1 MFKLSTNILG
11 ILDPIQKRKV
21 LLLQILIL
29 IMTCFELI
37 GLASIVPF
45 MTIVGNPD
53 AIGSN
58 TFLSQAYTFLNIKNH
73 NDFIIY
79 LGCGVLIALTIS
91 SIISMLTV
99 WYSSILATQIGIS
112 ISDRLYAHYLQ
123 QPYFFFLNKSQSEL
137 IKNITFEASR
147 VTDFILM
154 PILQVNAKLIL
165 SIAIA
170 ISLLIYSPIITLSG
184 LTLFLLSYIFMF
196 KFIKRKLHRN
206 SENIHTSQISRF
218 NLIESS
224 LNSIKEI
231 ILLNKSNY
239 FIDKFHGT
247 GRILSHAQ
255 GTNYAFGFTPRYL
268 MELIAFGAMIIFIIF
283 LVKTEQGNLQ
293 NILPILSLY
302 ALAGFKLL
310 PAIQQVYWG
319 VTTINGHI
327 SAFNIIKQ
335 DMLNVEKN
343 TLADRPVQTTDL
355 IAPKVGITLND
366 INFSYPNSEQHIFKN
381 LNLSIPA
388 NQMTAIVGKSGAGK
402 STLIEIILGLL
413 PVTSGK
419 IFIDNQEITQENLAA
434 WQSGIGYVPQQV
446 FLINGTIAEN
456 VALGIDT
463 RSIDKEQVKKC
474 LAMAELIDFT
484 YTLPHGI
491 DTLIGS
497 QHRLL
502 SGGQK
507 QRIGIARALYHDA
520 QVLIFDEAT
529 SALDKETEM
538 EFFKTL
544 NEFIGLKTM
553 IIVTHNSEA
562 LYQFKNINFLSLK

>member
-1 MFKLSTNILG
+1 MFKLSTDILG
-11 ILDPIQKRKV
+11 TLDPLQKRKV
-21 LLLQILIL
+21 LLLQVLIL

-37 GLASIVPF
+37 GLASILPF
-45 MTIVGNPD
+45 MTVVGNPD

-58 TFLSQAYTFLNIKNH
+58 IFLSEAYTFLNIKNH

-79 LGCGVLIALTIS
+79 LGCGVLLALTIS

-112 ISDRLYAHYLQ
+112 ISDRLYAQYLQ
-123 QPYFFFLNKSQSEL
+123 QPYFFFLGRSQSEL

-147 VTDFILM
+147 VTDFILI
-154 PILQVNAKLIL
+154 PILQVNAKLVL
-165 SIAIA
+165 AIAIG
-170 ISLLIYSPIITLSG
+170 ISLLIYNPIITLSG
-184 LTLFLLSYIFMF
+184 LTIFLLSYIFLF
-196 KFIKRKLHRN
+196 KLIKPKLHRN
-206 SENIHTSQISRF
+206 SEKIYISQNHRF
-218 NLIESS
+218 NLIEGS
-224 LNSIKEI
+224 LNNIKEI
-231 ILLNKSNY
+231 ILLNKSDY

-247 GRILSHAQ
+247 GKILSHAQ

-366 INFSYPNSEQHIFKN
+366 INFSFPNSGQHIFKN
-381 LNLSIPA
+381 LNISILA

-456 VALGIDT
+456 VALGVDA
-463 RSIDKEQVKKC
+463 RSIDKERVKKC

-520 QVLIFDEAT
+520 QVLVFDEAT
-529 SALDKETEM
+529 SALDRETE
-538 EFFKTL
+538 L
-544 NEFIGLKTM
+544 QLLKT
-553 IIVTHNSEA
+553 IHCFKGNRTVIYITHNSSN
-562 LYQFKNINFLSLK
+562 LQWTDNIVTL